1 MQASVPTL
9 SLSLRPLRC
18 FVAVLFLL
26 TLASCGGGGDAQLG
40 QDNPLLQSH
49 PVASDAGPLTAFAA
63 LSAPLAAAPRVP
75 DATSFL
81 NWAEV
86 TYPNLFPSAQ
96 PNQSVDIWTYRYYPQ
111 TNIYLGTNTS
121 GDVLGLVGDG
131 QGGYTSYPLGKI
143 ASFSC
148 SVYPQDCAVTPPP
161 ATVSYNECVDPA
173 AMTLPTGWNTRLTY
187 NFEGV
192 SAGQQTI
199 ESRVEGPA
207 TFEGQSAV
215 LMRTVTG
222 GSNSALGV
230 SVATTTT
237 NDSFLQIQ
245 PDGLLRELG
254 TDSEV
259 RNDGFSVG
267 GVAIPASVIT
277 SKTVFNPPLDD
288 RMFTLQVGESATLV
302 STGTVTTHEN
312 SGFTNNFSINE
323 STVQT
328 FVAREMVQVY
338 GRNFDTCKYITHDTG
353 STDYVTTWFLVG
365 KGVPVK
371 VETPTPAGMQY
382 MLLLSGTYNGAPI

>member
-81 NWAEV
+81 NWAEA

-161 ATVSYNECVDPA
+161 ATVSYNECADPA
-173 AMTLPTGWNTRLTY
+173 AMTLPTGWNTSLTY

-192 SAGQQTI
+192 ATGQQTV
-199 ESRVEGPA
+199 ETRVEGPS
-207 TFEGQSAV
+207 TFEGQNAIR
-215 LMRTVTG
+215 LRTVTR

-237 NDSFLQIQ
+237 DDTYLQIQ
-245 PDGLLRELG
+245 PSGLHLG
-254 TDSEV
+254 LGINAEV
-259 RNDGFSVG
+259 RVDGFSVDG
-267 GVAIPASVIT
+267 FTMPASVTT
-277 SKTVFNPPLDD
+277 SKTVFAPPLDD
-288 RMFTLQVGESATLV
+288 RMFTLRVGESATLR
-302 STGTVTTHEN
+302 STGTVTAYEN
-312 SGFTNNFSINE
+312 SLPVNSFSMSE
-323 STVQT
+323 SAVQT
-328 FVAREMVQVY
+328 FVAREVVQVN

-353 STDYVTTWFLVG
+353 NPDYVTTWHLVG
-365 KGVPVK
+365 KAIPVK